1 MSYAKPSIT
10 LAELW
15 ERTSQHGNTYFAGF
29 WGHLSVALL
38 FAGERPHPTRPG
50 EVVKVWRL
58 VAQEQ
63 ERREGVPKP
72 PASPPER
79 VEAPAREMDLQLPLR
94 VLTAPG
100 GGGGRAARRGK
111 RGWPTRWPPP
121 TGSRAI
127 RPMRSRSDFPP

>member
-1 MSYAKPSIT
+1 MSYARPSIT

-38 FAGERPHPTRPG
+38 FDGERPHPTRPG

-63 ERREGVPKP
+63 ERREGVHKP

-79 VEAPAREMDLQLPLR
+79 LEAPAWENLGLKLPRR

-100 GGGGRAARRGK
+100 GGGRAAR
-111 RGWPTRWPPP
+111 
-121 TGSRAI
+121 
-127 RPMRSRSDFPP
+127 

>member
-1 MSYAKPSIT
+1 MSYARPSIT

-79 VEAPAREMDLQLPLR
+79 VEAPARENGPP
-94 VLTAPG
+94 AA
-100 GGGGRAARRGK
+100 AAR
-111 RGWPTRWPPP
+111 PD
-121 TGSRAI
+121 GSRRRRASGKA
-127 RPMRSRSDFPP
+127 RQARVADEVAAAYGLGSDPSDEIPF